1 MLALCGAS
9 GPQRFLFQGPLGA
22 VSQADQRL
30 DSLGQSTQSLI
41 FHDELRRTQWILGRE
56 EERSYTYM
64 RMFLTHFCVATL
76 NIVAITGSFSPI
88 QHYCSSVTPPKTLQ
102 YVYRTRYIW

>member
-41 FHDELRRTQWILGRE
+41 FHDELRRTQ
-56 EERSYTYM
+56 
-64 RMFLTHFCVATL
+64 
-76 NIVAITGSFSPI
+76 
-88 QHYCSSVTPPKTLQ
+88 
-102 YVYRTRYIW
+102 